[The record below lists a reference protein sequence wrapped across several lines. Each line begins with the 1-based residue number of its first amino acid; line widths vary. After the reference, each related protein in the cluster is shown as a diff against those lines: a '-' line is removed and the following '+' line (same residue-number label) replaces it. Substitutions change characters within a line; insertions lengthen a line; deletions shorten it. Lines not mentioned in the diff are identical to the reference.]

1 VQVALALAE
10 PHVEHVVEP
19 EREEARAELAGH
31 RAREER
37 LAAARRA
44 VQQQAA
50 AQRLAVVGA
59 QLGVAQRGEERGVQA
74 RLDLLGAADV
84 GQRDA
89 RPGRLLELV
98 ELCCVRVVERGVVLR
113 LVARMAAGRRHP
125 LAAHRRRRAA
135 SEPAEQAAVLV
146 GACGVA
152 EGTGRVARSGERL
165 DAGGRRG
172 EGGLGVLER
181 PPRVAADDEQ
191 RGEVQ
196 PQRGVAR
203 IGGDRALQRG
213 GHRRIDA
220 HP

>member
-1 VQVALALAE
+1 LTCS
-10 PHVEHVVEP
+10 
-19 EREEARAELAGH
+19 
-31 RAREER
+31 
-37 LAAARRA
+37 
-44 VQQQAA
+44 
-50 AQRLAVVGA
+50 
-59 QLGVAQRGEERGVQA
+59 
-74 RLDLLGAADV
+74 GAADV

-146 GACGVA
+146 GAGGVA
-152 EGTGRVARSGERL
+152 EGTGGVARSGERL

-191 RGEVQ
+191 RGGCSRSAALPGSAAIALSSAAATDGSTRIPDSPCPRFPPRSIPRYGGPMPVD
-196 PQRGVAR
+196 VTAR
-203 IGGDRALQRG
+203 
-213 GHRRIDA
+213 
-220 HP
+220 